1 MRRSL
6 FAGATL
12 LILSSGFA
20 MAADMRVKAPV
31 RPVADAA
38 YNWSGFY
45 IGANAGH
52 SSGRA
57 EIDYTTPFVTL
68 ETTNRPSGFIGG
80 GQIGYNWQNG
90 AWVYGVEAD
99 LAHRDASRQSRFL
112 FPGTVPATAGNP
124 FGSINGDNTIF
135 RTEQDWLGTAR
146 GRVGQAW
153 SNWLVYGTGGAA
165 FGSTR
170 RSVTETLVAPNQA
183 SFSTVSDRDTS
194 VGWTAG
200 AGAQV
205 GFGQWSLGLEYLYVD
220 LGKSKVTQ
228 PAITNLVVFPADTTT
243 VHDTSHVLRFKLDY
257 AIGGA
262 PLTGRE

>member
-1 MRRSL
+1 MKKTL
-6 FAGATL
+6 LAGAASL
-12 LILSSGFA
+12 ALCSGFA
-20 MAADMRVKAPV
+20 MAAEMPVKAPV
-31 RPVADAA
+31 RPAPDAA

-45 IGANAGH
+45 VGGNAGH
-52 SSGRA
+52 SAGRA
-57 EIDYTTPFVTL
+57 EVDYTTPFVTL
-68 ETTNRPSGFIGG
+68 ERTARPSGFIGG

-99 LAHRDASRQSRFL
+99 LAYRKDSKRSIFL
-112 FPGTVPATAGNP
+112 SPGTVPATAGNP
-124 FGSINGDNTIF
+124 FGSVAGDNTIF
-135 RTEQDWLGTAR
+135 RNEQDWLGTAR
-146 GRVGQAW
+146 GRVGQTW
-153 SNWLVYGTGGAA
+153 SNWLLYGTGGLA

-170 RSVTETLVAPNQA
+170 HSVTETLVAPNQA
-183 SFSTVSDRDTS
+183 SFRTVSDRDQS

-205 GFGQWSLGLEYLYVD
+205 GLGQWSLGLEYLYVD
-220 LGKSKVTQ
+220 LGKTKVTQ
-228 PAITNLVVFPADTTT
+228 PATTNLVVFPADTTA